1 MYDYREIKYTNR
13 VLAKSHTNKYTKI
26 FSYKNKYFHIK
37 FRISE
42 VNKIHTE
49 S

>member
-1 MYDYREIKYTNR
+1 MYYYREIKYTKR
-13 VLAKSHTNKYTKI
+13 VLAKSYIWKYTKI

-42 VNKIHTE
+42 VNKI
-49 S
+49 